1 MLICKSS
8 GVGKVPLIDYT
19 SHMLPYEHPDAF
31 VCALSE
37 FLAKPHRPLTGS
49 TGHTAQNVALDAR

>member
-49 TGHTAQNVALDAR
+49 SGHTA